1 MTDPSVRDHWERSG
15 LSGAIREALV
25 ASALDLGSLTVEE
38 LAPFDQFHG
47 GGLPFTRRLATMGG
61 LEPGMSVLDVGGGL
75 GGPARTLALEF
86 GCRVT
91 VIDLTDSYVEAGRML
106 TALVGLEDRV
116 DFVIGDALSLPFADG
131 SFDAI
136 WTQNSGMNIADK
148 TRLYAGFRRVVRP
161 HGRLVTQEPM
171 AGPIGPR
178 LYPVMW
184 ADDPSNDHVRT
195 QDEMR
200 REIEAAGFTTVA
212 WEEVAPWTVAPPP
225 SGHLLGPPPSDAP
238 RPPRTVQSLVMG
250 DDHLAAILST
260 SRQNEIEG
268 RLTMVHAVFAVEPA
282 P

>member
-1 MTDPSVRDHWERSG
+1 LADRVTHQVGD
-15 LSGAIREALV
+15 
-25 ASALDLGSLTVEE
+25 ALDL
-38 LAPFDQFHG
+38 PFDDGAF
-47 GGLPFTRRLATMGG
+47 
-61 LEPGMSVLDVGGGL
+61 DV
-75 GGPARTLALEF
+75 
-86 GCRVT
+86 V
-91 VIDLTDSYVEAGRML
+91 
-106 TALVGLEDRV
+106 
-116 DFVIGDALSLPFADG
+116 
-131 SFDAI
+131 

-148 TRLYAGFRRVVRP
+148 ARLYAGFRRVVRA

-171 AGPIGPR
+171 AGPISPR

-195 QDEMR
+195 QGAMR

-212 WEEVAPWTVAPPP
+212 WEEVAPWTVALPP
-225 SGHLLGPPPSDAP
+225 SGYLLGPPPSDAP

-268 RLTMVHAVFAVEPA
+268 RLTMVQAVFAVEPA